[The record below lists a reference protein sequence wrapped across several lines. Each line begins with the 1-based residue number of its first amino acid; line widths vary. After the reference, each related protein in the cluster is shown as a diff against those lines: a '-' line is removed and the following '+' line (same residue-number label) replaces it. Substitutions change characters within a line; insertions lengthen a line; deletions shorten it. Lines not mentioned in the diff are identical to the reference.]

1 MRFRSSMLLLLCA
14 VSLAIARQVENCQ
27 KGVDDNELIW
37 EYDVRRPHRI
47 DGYQVRFRL
56 SHRILV
62 ESCRVAEFF
71 SDLFQQYRIFSTL
84 FLLLDTC
91 PLLTVSFYR
100 YIHEYFFDCNQE
112 VEADYG
118 PTNVRITCIRYN
130 SLSDEDNSAIWIAS
144 GGIGHNFVKLKF
156 RSKYSRGFH
165 YRVFVYGQP
174 LRSSL
179 SR

>member
-27 KGVDDNELIW
+27 EGVDDELIW

-47 DGYQVRFRL
+47 GGYQVRFRL
-56 SHRILV
+56 SRRILV
-62 ESCRVAEFF
+62 ESCRIAFF
-71 SDLFQQYRIFSTL
+71 RYFSTISN
-84 FLLLDTC
+84 FFDAFSF
-91 PLLTVSFYR
+91 VSIIDSF
-100 YIHEYFFDCNQE
+100 IDAFTNNFFDCNQE

-130 SLSDEDNSAIWIAS
+130 SLSDEDNSAIWITS
-144 GGIGHNFVKLKF
+144 GGIGHDFVKLKF

-174 LRSSL
+174 LRRSSL
-179 SR
+179 S

>member
-47 DGYQVRFRL
+47 DGY
-56 SHRILV
+56 
-62 ESCRVAEFF
+62 
-71 SDLFQQYRIFSTL
+71 
-84 FLLLDTC
+84 
-91 PLLTVSFYR
+91 
-100 YIHEYFFDCNQE
+100 QE